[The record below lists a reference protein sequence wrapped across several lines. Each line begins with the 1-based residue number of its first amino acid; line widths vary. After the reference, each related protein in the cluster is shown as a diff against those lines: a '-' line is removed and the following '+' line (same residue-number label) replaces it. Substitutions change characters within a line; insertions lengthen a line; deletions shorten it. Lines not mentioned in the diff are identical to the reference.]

1 MNKNTLP
8 LVPALRQ
15 PRGMVKIGGVLVPA
29 WTAWSV
35 DSNSFFS
42 ADTFHVTF
50 ASSALPAAQSA
61 NWFSQQKT
69 LEVEILA
76 GFPVDPANPQD
87 SEMYSLIVGHV
98 DDISFNPATAEL
110 ELTGRDLSAQLID
123 NKTSTEVYR
132 NQTAS
137 DVAAALAKKYGLVAK
152 ITPTKTKVGTYYD
165 QDHIGLTDQRSE
177 WDVLTY
183 LASQEGFIAL
193 MKGRTL
199 IFAPSPFAEQPQD
212 LYVIDWSMEAG
223 IPRLNGKN
231 LSFSRSLTV
240 AKGVTVT
247 ASSFQTKHKKAVTA
261 AYPSGARSVG
271 TGRATAVGGTTQNY
285 KLRLPPNKSVVEV
298 EAAAKKRYLEII
310 QHEMKLTLDGPADHS
325 LDIQTAIK
333 VQGTGTAFD
342 QVYYPDAI
350 VWNMN
355 MDSGY
360 TMNVR
365 AKNIAPEN
373 TPNL

>member
-1 MNKNTLP
+1 
-8 LVPALRQ
+8 
-15 PRGMVKIGGVLVPA
+15 MVKIGGVVVPA
-29 WTAWSV
+29 WTSWSV

-50 ASSALPAAQSA
+50 AASALPASQSA
-61 NWFSQQKT
+61 DWFSRQKT

-76 GFPVDPANPQD
+76 GFPKDPANPQD
-87 SEMYSLIVGHV
+87 SEMHSLIVGHV
-98 DDISFNPATAEL
+98 DDVTFNPATAEL

-123 NKTSTEVYR
+123 NKTSPEAFR
-132 NQTAS
+132 NQTS
-137 DVAAALAKKYGLVAK
+137 SQVAEALAKKYGLTAK

-165 QDHIGLTDQRSE
+165 ADHVGISDQRSE

-183 LASQEGFIAL
+183 LASQEGFVAL

-199 IFAPSPFAEQPQD
+199 VFAPSPFTEPPKD
-212 LYVIDWSMEAG
+212 HYVIDWYRSAG
-223 IPRLNGKN
+223 MSHLNGKN
-231 LSFSRSLTV
+231 LSFTRSLTI

-247 ASSFQTKHKKAVTA
+247 ASSYQTKHKKQVSAS
-261 AYPSGARSVG
+261 YPSGARSVG
-271 TGRATAVGGTTQNY
+271 ADRATAVGGTTQNY
-285 KLRLPPNKSVVEV
+285 KLRLPPNKSVLEV
-298 EAAAKKRYLEII
+298 QAAAKKRYVEIT

-333 VQGTGTAFD
+333 VQGTNTAFD

-360 TMNVR
+360 TMNLR
-365 AKNIAPEN
+365 AKNLAPEN

>member
-1 MNKNTLP
+1 MNKNTLA
-8 LVPALRQ
+8 LVATVRQ
-15 PRGMVKIGGVLVPA
+15 PRGQVKIGGVIIPA
-29 WTAWSV
+29 WTSWSV

-50 ASSALPAAQSA
+50 AASALPEGQSA
-61 NWFSQQKT
+61 DWFSRQKT

-76 GFPVDPANPQD
+76 GFIASEEHPQGT
-87 SEMYSLIVGHV
+87 EMHSLIVGHV
-98 DDISFNPATAEL
+98 DDITFNPSTAEL

-123 NKTSTEVYR
+123 NKTSTEAFR

-137 DVAAALAKKYGLVAK
+137 QVAETLAKKYGLTAK
-152 ITPTKTKVGTYYD
+152 ITKTTTKVGTYYD

-199 IFAPSPFAEQPQD
+199 IFAPSPFLEPPKD
-212 LYVIDWSMEAG
+212 HYVIDFYKGAG
-223 IPRLNGKN
+223 MVHLNGKN
-231 LSFSRSLTV
+231 LSFTRSLTV
-240 AKGVTVT
+240 AKGVVVT
-247 ASSFQTKHKKAVTA
+247 ASSFHAKNKKAVTA
-261 AYPSGARSVG
+261 FYPRAAKSIGA
-271 TGRATAVGGTTQNY
+271 GRAKAVGGDVQQY
-285 KLRLPPNKSVVEV
+285 KLRLPPNKSVLEV

-350 VWNMN
+350 TWNMN

-360 TMNVR
+360 TMSLR
-365 AKNIAPEN
+365 AKNLAPEN